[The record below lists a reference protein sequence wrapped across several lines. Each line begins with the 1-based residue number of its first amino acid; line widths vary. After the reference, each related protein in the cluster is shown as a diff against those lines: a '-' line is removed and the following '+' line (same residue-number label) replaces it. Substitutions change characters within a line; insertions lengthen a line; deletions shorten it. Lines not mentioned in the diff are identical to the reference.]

1 MRSRPASP
9 APSLRRP
16 LALAA
21 LLVAAA
27 SAAGAAPPRPDP
39 RDPLDPLDP
48 AAAAPALVHRS
59 PLQTHRRL
67 PEVPP
72 PEGARWREGNETVNR
87 IGGWRAY
94 AREAAAAAA
103 PAAPAAPTA
112 SAPVG
117 ERR

>member
-9 APSLRRP
+9 APSLRGP

-27 SAAGAAPPRPDP
+27 SAACAAPPRPDP
-39 RDPLDPLDP
+39 RDPLDPS
-48 AAAAPALVHRS
+48 AAAPPPVHRS

-67 PEVPP
+67 PELPP

-94 AREAAAAAA
+94 AREAAAAASA
-103 PAAPAAPTA
+103 PAGARP
-112 SAPVG
+112 
-117 ERR
+117 